1 MLNVQLA
8 ARFVP
13 VIHRILHSH
22 ALARPP
28 PRPGPRTGGPSRN
41 VLPRSPAPPVTF
53 SSSMTRGLN
62 RASAQLAELVLVA
75 CPLYQAPG
83 PAAAGPDT
91 SRRVARPPRRS
102 PLAALA
108 GSCGEAWPTW
118 PRSRTGPHN
127 SMGRIS
133 SASGCAAAAG
143 AAISTSQI
151 RQRRRVRAQ
160 LSRAYLI
167 VSHRPSFRGG
177 RGAGTLIGEAHLP
190 REGLRHWRLPAGTG
204 GRRPFGGDDLELV
217 FQRSAHSSRAT
228 PSNPLSPSASRFG
241 AVRQRKQIHD
251 QS

>member
-1 MLNVQLA
+1 MTGVGA
-8 ARFVP
+8 PRGHARGSAWRNFPSFFSKVT
-13 VIHRILHSH
+13 VGRIRHDAEHRDAGLPPER
-22 ALARPP
+22 AL
-28 PRPGPRTGGPSRN
+28 
-41 VLPRSPAPPVTF
+41 PPV
-53 SSSMTRGLN
+53 GWDG
-62 RASAQLAELVLVA
+62 VA
-75 CPLYQAPG
+75 VPP
-83 PAAAGPDT
+83 AGPDT

-102 PLAALA
+102 PFAALA

-151 RQRRRVRAQ
+151 RQRRSVRAQ

-204 GRRPFGGDDLELV
+204 GRRPFGGDNLELV

-228 PSNPLSPSASRFG
+228 PSNPLSPSASLGWPPFSMTVEHG
-241 AVRQRKQIHD
+241 HGHLGESPSPALGVV
-251 QS
+251 SGY